1 MAESRRIIIDA
12 GHGGQ
17 EPGAIYEG
25 RQEKNDTLRLALAVG
40 NILADHGVDVVY
52 TRVTD
57 IYQTPME
64 KAGIANRSGA
74 DYFLSIHR
82 NAMPVPGSASGVET
96 LVYENQGVPA
106 LMAENINRQLEQ
118 AGFKNL
124 GVNER
129 PGLIV
134 LRRTQMPAVL
144 VEAGFLDNRN
154 DNRFFDQN
162 FGAIANAIAQG
173 VLETMEAEEKGPE
186 YYQVQLASYKE
197 REYAQNLLRQLEQQ
211 GFPAFL
217 VADDGLYKVRVGAY
231 LNLDNAA
238 RMEQTLRSYG
248 YNTYLVKEA
257 ARE

>member
-17 EPGAIYEG
+17 EPGAIYNG

-40 NILADHGVDVVY
+40 NILAENGVDVVY

-96 LVYENQGVPA
+96 LVYEKQGVPA
-106 LMAENINRQLEQ
+106 MMAENINQELAR
-118 AGFKNL
+118 AGFRNL
-124 GVNER
+124 GISER

-144 VEAGFLDNRN
+144 VEAGFLDNPN

-162 FGAIANAIAQG
+162 FNTIANAIAQG
-173 VLETMEAEEKGPE
+173 VLRTIEAEERGPE
-186 YYQVQLASYKE
+186 YYQVQVASYRE
-197 REYAQNLLRQLEQQ
+197 REYADDLLRQLQEQ

-217 VADDGLYKVRVGAY
+217 VADDGIFKVRVGAY

-248 YNTYLVKEA
+248 YNTYVVREA

>member
-96 LVYENQGVPA
+96 LVYENQGLPA

-118 AGFKNL
+118 
-124 GVNER
+124 
-129 PGLIV
+129 
-134 LRRTQMPAVL
+134 
-144 VEAGFLDNRN
+144 AGFLDNRN

>member
-17 EPGAIYEG
+17 EPGAIYNG
-25 RQEKNDTLRLALAVG
+25 RLEKNDTLRLALAVG
-40 NILADHGVDVVY
+40 NILAENGVDVAY

-106 LMAENINRQLEQ
+106 VMAGNINQELAR
-118 AGFKNL
+118 AGFQNL
-124 GVNER
+124 GISER

-144 VEAGFLDNRN
+144 VEAGFLDNPD

-162 FGAIANAIAQG
+162 FNAIANAIAQG
-173 VLETMEAEEKGPE
+173 ILKTMEEEEKGPE
-186 YYQVQLASYKE
+186 YYQVQVASYRE
-197 REYAQNLLRQLEQQ
+197 RGNADDLLRQLQEQ

-217 VADDGLYKVRVGAY
+217 VADDGVYKVRVGAY